1 MSVSGITSN
10 TAPASSGTT
19 SSSSDPLGGDMDTT
33 FMQLL
38 TTELTTQDP
47 TSPMDASTMVSQM
60 VSLNQL
66 DQLIAIHQLML
77 SPTGAA
83 STSGA
88 TNPNPVNGGN

>member
-1 MSVSGITSN
+1 MSVSAITNNSPG
-10 TAPASSGTT
+10 TSGTT
-19 SSSSDPLGGDMDTT
+19 NSSSNPFGGSMDTT

-47 TSPMDASTMVSQM
+47 TSPMDASTMVGQM

-77 SPTGAA
+77 TPA
-83 STSGA
+83 STTAAA
-88 TNPNPVNGGN
+88 TGSTNANPVNGGN